1 MKLKVVWVD
10 ELMDE
15 KAGLGDMDDGARSIE
30 FEECVLLYSGSTA
43 FYIDLTLW
51 IFIHITQVLYTYFD

>member
-1 MKLKVVWVD
+1 
-10 ELMDE
+10 MDE

-43 FYIDLTLW
+43 FYIDLTL
-51 IFIHITQVLYTYFD
+51 